1 MAKPPLRDIIVIVQR
16 KGRKPEEWPIKG
28 GDDNEVETIA
38 KRIAKRRGWKDVE
51 KIKAKG
57 KP

>member
-1 MAKPPLRDIIVIVQR
+1 MAKPPLKDIIVIVQR

-28 GDDNEVETIA
+28 EDDDEAEKLA
-38 KRIAKRRGWKDVE
+38 RRIAKGRRWKDVE